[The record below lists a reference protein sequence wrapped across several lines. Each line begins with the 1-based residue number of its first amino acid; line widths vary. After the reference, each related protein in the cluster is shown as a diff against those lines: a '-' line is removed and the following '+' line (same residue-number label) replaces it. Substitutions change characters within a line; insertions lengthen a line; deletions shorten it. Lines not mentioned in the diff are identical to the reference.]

1 MDVPSEFLPLFLCYG
16 LVMTAG
22 STIGILWL
30 CSSYFY
36 NSSLTFLNCWW
47 PLGNNQ
53 EKEIGAAT
61 DVFYKLQTNR
71 AKSNVA
77 FYGIDD

>member
-1 MDVPSEFLPLFLCYG
+1 MDAPSEFLPLFLCFG
-16 LVMTAG
+16 LVITAG

-47 PLGNNQ
+47 PLGSNQ
-53 EKEIGAAT
+53 EKEFGAAK
-61 DVFYKLQTNR
+61 DVFYTLR
-71 AKSNVA
+71 NVRPKTSAA

>member
-1 MDVPSEFLPLFLCYG
+1 MDTPSEFLPLFLCFA

-47 PLGNNQ
+47 PLGSNQ

-61 DVFYKLQTNR
+61 DVFYKLRTNR
-71 AKSNVA
+71 PKTNAA
-77 FYGIDD
+77 FNGIDD

>member
-1 MDVPSEFLPLFLCYG
+1 MDVPSDFLPLFLCFG

-47 PLGNNQ
+47 PLGCNQ

-71 AKSNVA
+71 AKPNVA